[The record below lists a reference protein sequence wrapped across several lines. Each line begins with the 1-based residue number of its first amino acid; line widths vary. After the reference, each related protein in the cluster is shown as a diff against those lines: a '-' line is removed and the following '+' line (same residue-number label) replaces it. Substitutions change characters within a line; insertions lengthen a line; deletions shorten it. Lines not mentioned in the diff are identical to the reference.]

1 VDELEQDGQEAIVIE
16 STAWGLGPSPLR
28 VAACATTGMLENSG
42 ASQDAGNKIATFVK
56 SCLDAPASLDARKSI
71 VQLHSI
77 CRTTQESALLVA
89 NGGGIIAAHRM
100 LSASNSK
107 EALGI
112 LWTLS
117 SYKTVVD
124 GFTPEVLWDVVR
136 ICRTSKDPWRQTAA
150 ISTLHNLLCFNYY
163 EKVLTA
169 GALELA
175 IELVCNQESATNE
188 VKAAC
193 ALLLDQCCFDKISKQ
208 VAVQAV
214 ELKPIIE
221 ILEKQT
227 ATVYSSTSSSDKTG
241 GGQSSSADVARDAA
255 DLRDSHDAGKLLIG
269 NLLSFLWNATDDL
282 YYSDPAGWSRF
293 TIRAC
298 EPELLK
304 VLNKILVHGDD
315 SERHA
320 VGAILHNFSCNR
332 SLHDRLLE
340 NGVVDMI
347 TQTVQKDEDVHIC
360 CLLAAAELCGS
371 EESGKHCNILHKF
384 NAVYV
389 LVSDLRKRCGCY
401 EDYSVNERE
410 VSLRK
415 LLSAL
420 ENIASSDVHKGSL
433 LKCGVIDVIYDV
445 ISKRIVD
452 HRGMT
457 LGLRTLLHLSFER
470 SAIQDLLHPR
480 LVKLIADTAKDDQ
493 IPLIPKESAKTL
505 DYRLKYLRDPLL
517 LFPAND
523 HKTQSYGARWLRH
536 PEEIR
541 ILTLSYHES
550 DLPVVSRIRSSLL
563 SVGYA
568 FASSEDSVET
578 GSIDDFIQCLQSE
591 PTDLLVCM
599 SKSYQVSARARFTT
613 ELALSRGLHL
623 VRLNIEASFH
633 PFGWLAQLASM
644 QTKDG
649 DREFQSEIC
658 VTGATAMQL
667 SVLIAALGKRNIV
680 KHAATDPASNDP
692 RKGPSSPRSGFDH
705 SRLWD
710 VTPRGRP
717 RPALLTQQEK
727 HPDKLGLLLIESPAG
742 EICVAR
748 VSPEGSAGRSGLVRE
763 RDVLLAVDG
772 KEVKGISVTRVI
784 DIIRNARGDEDRGSL
799 VGGSRGGESTPSK
812 DKSASVE
819 LLFSRGGQELCVVL
833 PRPPVSS
840 HTSFERV
847 QWGLDHEV
855 MEVSREGRMA
865 YDDHFLP
872 ANLRARSST
881 GASTARA
888 RIETSPTQ
896 TNGVTVTPS
905 FISKEGSPGRP
916 APAQQRLAVTSLGI
930 DGERGKEI
938 GSLGT
943 DLWQGAKPV
952 KSIVK
957 EDGDIDTETRPSV
970 RTAALSARFILSL
983 RSVII
988 DAGWFPSSELSR
1000 REDVQRVER
1009 SWLTWR
1015 LKPAKET
1022 RREAAAM
1029 EEELDKV
1036 VRMTP
1041 SDVSRWLRDEELEGV
1056 EQVLHGGSDGRS
1068 VVELVKLLRRDE
1080 KMLVSLL
1087 DHQLRGDATR
1097 RNRWVVALKK
1107 LLGSSRGQTM
1117 AGELSSR

>member
-1 VDELEQDGQEAIVIE
+1 
-16 STAWGLGPSPLR
+16 
-28 VAACATTGMLENSG
+28 MLENSG